1 MEVGGPLA
9 AAARVKKQLTCLTP
23 AGKRSRKRG
32 PGEWGR
38 SEAGRG
44 AAAAWSLSAAWRRS
58 ALLCAGIDLGSAVG
72 SKCFLP

>member
-1 MEVGGPLA
+1 MA
-9 AAARVKKQLTCLTP
+9 AAARVKKELTCLTP
-23 AGKRSRKRG
+23 AGKRSPKRG

-38 SEAGRG
+38 AEAGRG

-58 ALLCAGIDLGSAVG
+58 AFLGTGIDWGSAVV